1 MMQFTGDDIEQMMSE
16 VRQTHADLAARAAD
30 IDALT
35 ATATS
40 KDRVLSA
47 TADARGVLTDLK
59 ITGQSWRELAP
70 KELCTKIVAVV
81 TQAQREVQERGQALL
96 AESGPDGLDTTAG
109 LPSADEMA
117 AMMQTMVE
125 QLQGGRHEH

>member
-1 MMQFTGDDIEQMMSE
+1 MMQLSGEDIEQMMAE
-16 VRQTHADLAARAAD
+16 VRKSHAELEAAAAEVE
-30 IDALT
+30 ALT

-47 TADARGVLTDLK
+47 TVDAHGVLTDLR

-70 KELCTKIVAVV
+70 KELCSRIVALVS
-81 TQAQREVQERGQALL
+81 QAQQDVQQRGQALL
-96 AESGPDGLDTTAG
+96 SGLAPDGVDPAAG

-117 AMMQTMVE
+117 SMMQGLVAQFGE
-125 QLQGGRHEH
+125 APRER

>member
-1 MMQFTGDDIEQMMSE
+1 MMRLDAEDIELMMAE
-16 VRQTHADLAARAAD
+16 VRESHAQLAERAAEA
-30 IDALT
+30 DALT

-47 TADARGVLTDLK
+47 TVDARGVLTDLR

-70 KELCTKIVAVV
+70 KELCAKVVAVV
-81 TQAQREVQERGQALL
+81 AQAQQEVQERGHALL
-96 AESGPDGLDTTAG
+96 ADLGPDGVDPTAG

-117 AMMQTMVE
+117 SM
-125 QLQGGRHEH
+125 LQGLVAQFGEAPRER

>member
-1 MMQFTGDDIEQMMSE
+1 MQLSGEDIEQMMAE
-16 VRQTHADLAARAAD
+16 VRASHAELAERAAEVET
-30 IDALT
+30 LT

-47 TADARGVLTDLK
+47 TVDARGVLTELK

-70 KELCTKIVAVV
+70 KELCSRIVDIVG
-81 TQAQREVQERGQALL
+81 QAQQDVQARGRELL
-96 AESGPDGLDTTAG
+96 DGLGPDGVDPMAG

-117 AMMQTMVE
+117 SMMQGLVAQFGE
-125 QLQGGRHEH
+125 VPK

>member
-1 MMQFTGDDIEQMMSE
+1 MMQFTGDDIEQMMTE

-47 TADARGVLTDLK
+47 TVDARGVLTDLRM
-59 ITGQSWRELAP
+59 TGQSWRELAP
-70 KELCTKIVAVV
+70 KELCAKIVAVV
-81 TQAQREVQERGQALL
+81 AQAQREVQERGRLLL
-96 AESGPDGLDTTAG
+96 AEGGPDGLDPAAG
-109 LPSADEMA
+109 LPTADEMA
-117 AMMQTMVE
+117 AMMQTMVD
-125 QLQGGRHEH
+125 QLQGGRHER